1 VHVGYLCFGNIEKKR
16 KEKKLQRE
24 ESKHSSTYLIPMMYT
39 TRERE
44 RERER
49 ESLGFFL
56 SAQSQEEKLCLTFMP
71 IKSSRYNLVFKGL
84 FAEDPIRDKHLYSK
98 LKPKKP
104 TAKGTHSKQTPT
116 GTTSKKYFKDYE
128 RIPCKFATWQY
139 RIINPP
145 QIYVCIT

>member
-1 VHVGYLCFGNIEKKR
+1 
-16 KEKKLQRE
+16 
-24 ESKHSSTYLIPMMYT
+24 
-39 TRERE
+39 
-44 RERER
+44 
-49 ESLGFFL
+49 
-56 SAQSQEEKLCLTFMP
+56 MP
-71 IKSSRYNLVFKGL
+71 IKSSRYNLVFKGLFETCNQGL